1 MLYIFY
7 IIVIYKMLN
16 LFTIDHTKS
25 NENALK
31 IVKVIKDTP
40 SVVMPVWKSKDVYER
55 KLVGLHWV
63 QEKKTINYKG
73 F

>member
-1 MLYIFY
+1 MQ
-7 IIVIYKMLN
+7 N
-16 LFTIDHTKS
+16 LFTIDNTKS

-31 IVKVIKDTP
+31 NIKVIKKTP
-40 SVVMPVWKSKDVYER
+40 SVVIPVWKSKDVYES

-63 QEKKTINYKG
+63 KEKKTINYKD